1 MSETKLK
8 RKSLVDSTYRLKWE
22 ITKEQ
27 IDKCQYPDEIVSE
40 DYSIEINGEET
51 VWRLFMHP
59 KGSEEAKNKVSI
71 FLALVSI
78 GKFYKVSYAFGI
90 ETQTGYW
97 PSDAVAK
104 MYSRDRFSIECHTGS
119 FLGRNGECEARGYAI
134 CDTDEFEKH
143 FVNNKV
149 TVVASFV
156 IYLEGNNYR
165 NLMEVADEFV
175 GDMRAMSSYENLT
188 DFTIISGDSRFPC
201 HRIVLATRSEYFE
214 GLFRNEPTKK
224 ELKVDESP
232 DLVKAVLEFV
242 TKGLIPDDID
252 NNALD
257 LILVSDMYGLDLL
270 TLACETSLVNNLSPD
285 NAVETLITIDK
296 LKHVSKLEHRNK
308 VLAYIKKDADKVSKA
323 KDWKKF
329 VINYPDLITEIMV
342 LKDEKNI

>member
-1 MSETKLK
+1 MSDYTREPT
-8 RKSLVDSTYRLKWE
+8 SQVDSTYRLRWE

-27 IDKCQYPDEIVSE
+27 FDNCQYPDSFTSE
-40 DYSIEINGEET
+40 KYFIEIDGEES
-51 VWRLFMHP
+51 VWDLKIYP
-59 KGSEEAKNKVSI
+59 KGDIEKSKNEVVV
-71 FLALVSI
+71 FLGLAST
-78 GKFYKVSYAFGI
+78 GKTYKIRYEIGI
-90 ETQTGYW
+90 ETPTGYW
-97 PSDAVAK
+97 PSDIVAK
-104 MYSRDRFSIECHTGS
+104 MYSRGS
-119 FLGRNGECEARGYAI
+119 YEYYSYSFGESDSNLHGYSLSS
-134 CDTDEFEKH
+134 TDEFEKH

-165 NLMEVADEFV
+165 DLMEVADEFV
-175 GDMRAMSSYENLT
+175 DDMRAMSSYENLT